1 MKLKLANRAG
11 FYLFLLSLV
20 RLCNAQA
27 TPTPHE
33 IGMILGYP
41 ATEIIVQDITAEERV
56 LWITPTAK
64 ERRSAVLLPAPT
76 SLIAAFKVVGRDHR
90 TFFPMRIWLGHTG
103 TFLNAQSRQ
112 ILEAIAADPSTPII
126 RGGKGSFGA
135 QSFGQLGDGGIYLG
149 KVKVPSTTKEMTE
162 PQEKAA
168 MISVLHLASRD
179 IDIRIALMAALEG
192 EPNLNPILG
201 GVKYYEAFAASE
213 EDRSEPRYD
222 VAELFRRLN
231 HLAATQALPPVK
243 LQDSVSDPPTKRSSE
258 PKSAA
263 REPAPKVL
271 PSAEAAPQKLRS
283 WIWIAILALIVG
295 LALMYKKSR

>member
-1 MKLKLANRAG
+1 M
-11 FYLFLLSLV
+11 FLLSLV
-20 RLCNAQA
+20 RLCNAQT

-33 IGMILGYP
+33 IGLIFGYP

-56 LWITPTAK
+56 LWSTPTAK
-64 ERRSAVLLPAPT
+64 ERRSAVQLPAPST
-76 SLIAAFKVVGRDHR
+76 LIAAYKVVGRDPR
-90 TFFPMRIWLGHTG
+90 TFFPMRIWLGHTA
-103 TFLNAQSRQ
+103 TFLNPQSRK
-112 ILEAIAADPSTPII
+112 ILDAIAADPSAPVI
-126 RGGKGSFGA
+126 RGGKGPFGA

-149 KVKVPSTTKEMTE
+149 KVKVSSTTKEMTE

-179 IDIRIALMAALEG
+179 IDVRIALMAALEG

-201 GVKYYEAFAASE
+201 GEKYYEAFTASE

-231 HLAATQALPPVK
+231 YLAATQALPPVK
-243 LQDSVSDPPTKRSSE
+243 LQVPVSDSPTEGSSE
-258 PKSAA
+258 PKRAA
-263 REPAPKVL
+263 RELAPKVL
-271 PSAEAAPQKLRS
+271 PSAEASPQKLQS

-295 LALMYKKSR
+295 LALIYKKSR